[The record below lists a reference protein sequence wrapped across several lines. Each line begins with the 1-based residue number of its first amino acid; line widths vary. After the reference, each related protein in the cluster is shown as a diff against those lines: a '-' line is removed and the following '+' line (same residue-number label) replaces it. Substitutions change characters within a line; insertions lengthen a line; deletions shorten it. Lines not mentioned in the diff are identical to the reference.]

1 MPHSSRQT
9 VLHNMLLTETS
20 LHLLHTI
27 SLFLISSKLK
37 YLNTTQ
43 RGSSD
48 KAVMRK
54 MKMFQLWSSSC
65 VETGNFWGKTAVRR
79 VKERFEK
86 TRKRNHL
93 AKLTKNK
100 LDCRVL

>member
-1 MPHSSRQT
+1 M
-9 VLHNMLLTETS
+9 
-20 LHLLHTI
+20 
-27 SLFLISSKLK
+27 
-37 YLNTTQ
+37 NTTQ

-54 MKMFQLWSSSC
+54 MKMFTLWSLSC
-65 VETGNFWGKTAVRR
+65 GETGNFGGKTAVGR

-86 TRKRNHL
+86 TRKRNNL

>member
-1 MPHSSRQT
+1 
-9 VLHNMLLTETS
+9 
-20 LHLLHTI
+20 
-27 SLFLISSKLK
+27 
-37 YLNTTQ
+37 
-43 RGSSD
+43 
-48 KAVMRK
+48 MRK
-54 MKMFQLWSSSC
+54 MKMFTLWSLSC

-86 TRKRNHL
+86 TRKRNNL

>member
-54 MKMFQLWSSSC
+54 MKMFTLWSLSC
-65 VETGNFWGKTAVRR
+65 GETGNFGGKTAVGR

-86 TRKRNHL
+86 TRKRNNL